1 MLSLIYFLIVLG
13 VLVIV
18 HEFGHFIVAKLIG
31 VRVEKFSIGFGPKI
45 WSIKKG
51 ETEYIIAPIPL
62 GGYIKM
68 GGEEPGEMITGQRW
82 EFLSRSVYDRF
93 KIIVAGP
100 VLNYIFAFLL
110 LVAVFMV
117 GTPVTTTEIGVV
129 MNGYPAKEAGLMVGD
144 KILAVDGKPVTQGDA
159 LVAIINKRVQGSLL
173 LTIERGGNIFKKE
186 VKPIVEK
193 RKMGFGAVEKEVQ
206 IARIGIQPAQKIEKG
221 GYGFFGSIY
230 MGAQTIWQITVL
242 TYKALGAMIIGK
254 LSMREMAGPVG
265 IFMITAQAAKLGL
278 IYLLNFMAILSASLA
293 IFNLLPFPVLD
304 GGHIFFLVVEK
315 LRGKPISMKTQEKIM
330 NVGWSLLILFMVL
343 IFYSDIMKFGIAD
356 KVMKLFKH

>member
-1 MLSLIYFLIVLG
+1 LLSLIYFLIVLG

-31 VRVEKFSIGFGPKI
+31 VRVEKFSIGFGPKL
-45 WSIKKG
+45 WSVKKG

-68 GGEEPGEMITGQRW
+68 GGEEPGETVTGQKW
-82 EFLSRSVYDRF
+82 EFLSRSVFDRF

-100 VLNYIFAFLL
+100 ILNYVFAFCL
-110 LVAVFMV
+110 LVAVFMA
-117 GTPVTTTEIGVV
+117 GTPVITTEIGVV
-129 MNGYPAKEAGLMVGD
+129 MSGYPAKESGLLVGD
-144 KILAVDGKPVTQGDA
+144 KILAVDGKTVSHGDA
-159 LVAIINKRVQGSLL
+159 LVAIINKRVRGSLV

-186 VKPIVEK
+186 IRPVVEK
-193 RKMGFGAVEKEVQ
+193 RKVGFGPQEKEIQ

-221 GYGFFGSIY
+221 GYGFFGSVY
-230 MGAQTIWQITVL
+230 MALETIWQITVL
-242 TYKALGAMIIGK
+242 TYKALGAMVIGK
-254 LSMREMAGPVG
+254 LSMKEMAGPVG

-304 GGHIFFLVVEK
+304 GGHILFLAIEK
-315 LRGKPISMKTQEKIM
+315 LRGRALSMKTQEAVM
-330 NVGWSLLILFMVL
+330 NIGWSFLILFMVFV
-343 IFYSDIMKFGIAD
+343 FYSDIMKFGIAE
-356 KVMKLFKH
+356 KVVKLFKK